1 MTVNHSLFQIRYKKM
16 SDGSYVENTVPIAGF
31 ANNLNLYYNQS
42 YNAGIGGA
50 YALVD
55 KTFFKLRE
63 VTLSY
68 SLPKTLLAKTFI
80 NSAQVALVGTNLL
93 LWTPDSNQFVDPE
106 MTTFG
111 NDMAADFGDY
121 GATPSTRSIGFN
133 VKIGF

>member
-1 MTVNHSLFQIRYKKM
+1 MNQ
-16 SDGSYVENTVPIAGF
+16 
-31 ANNLNLYYNQS
+31 YYNQT
-42 YNAGIGGA
+42 YNAGKGGS

-63 VTLSY
+63 VSLSY
-68 SLPKTLLAKTFI
+68 SLPKSILAKTFI
-80 NSAQVALVGTNLL
+80 DKVDISVVGNNLL
-93 LWTPDSNQFVDPE
+93 LWTPDSNLYVDPE

-133 VKIGF
+133 VRLGF